1 MTGHHLILSATDE
14 GKLTPERYQKL
25 PSAAVTGHH
34 LILSATDEGK
44 LTPERYQQ
52 LLSMR
57 YYDGLEK
64 GIYLPKLTSAAVTG
78 QGELLC
84 GISLSQT

>member
-25 PSAAVTGHH
+25 PSAAMSGHH

-44 LTPERYQQ
+44 LTPERY
-52 LLSMR
+52 
-57 YYDGLEK
+57 
-64 GIYLPKLTSAAVTG
+64 
-78 QGELLC
+78 
-84 GISLSQT
+84 